1 MAGPV
6 DTFRKIWLAATGQQE
21 PASPEVVIHDPSAR
35 KAHDLDDPFFDDN
48 VQSRM
53 AEFIAAT
60 GNRKTKNTY

>member
-1 MAGPV
+1 MAGSV
-6 DTFRKIWLAATGQQE
+6 QTLKNFWLAATGQQE
-21 PASPEVVIHDPSAR
+21 PAVPEVVIYDPAGQ
-35 KAHDLDDPFFDDN
+35 KAHDLDDPFFNDN

>member
-6 DTFRKIWLAATGQQE
+6 ETVRKIWLAATGQQE
-21 PASPEVVIHDPSAR
+21 PAAPEVVIHDSSAR

>member
-1 MAGPV
+1 MAGSV
-6 DTFRKIWLAATGQQE
+6 QTLKKIWFAATGRQE
-21 PASPEVVIHDPSAR
+21 TAAPEVVIHDPSAR

-60 GNRKTKNTY
+60 GNRKTKNSY